1 MPKLRACLESKKQR
15 KIALVGRG
23 SGKSTYLGFE
33 MYASAQQM
41 PKSLGAYFGPTYGQI
56 LTKSF
61 PSAKK
66 MLLSMGLKEETKTQ
80 RGHFVIGRKPP
91 AHFPE
96 MPYTQ
101 PEIWKYMI
109 SFFNGAAVEF
119 ISMDRPD
126 LGRGGS
132 YDYQLF
138 DEATLIKKS
147 FHDSVAMFTLRGNRR
162 YFKHCYRHGMQVY
175 VGTQAYSSEGYWVED
190 QRYLQADGGEIIL
203 NQHGEKMHD
212 PETLFVRGSSWENI
226 AILGEKILKR
236 WKQTLSKPVYQVEVE
251 CKKSDKVPNSFYP
264 AWNPKRHTY
273 QGGLE
278 YDYDDQSEFGIY
290 TKRTDTDRNPKEPLI
305 ATCDFNAAQ
314 NSFLVFQEDKTASGL
329 EIRGI
334 NEFYE
339 DGNEPVSAW
348 LSDFLEIYKQHGR
361 KVLFLYGDPGGNKRN
376 NMDNRSLYD
385 QIQTYLQA
393 HGWKVYVKVR
403 GLAYPNHK
411 EKQKF
416 FTTLMME
423 IDPALPRLRVHY
435 IRCRWLIHSI
445 ENTPINPDF
454 TKDKRS
460 ERQDV
465 DQRTATHGSDAFDYL
480 LWYRY
485 HKSARSGSTTH
496 SPIRVGSK
504 KV

>member
-1 MPKLRACLESKKQR
+1 MPKLLACLNSQKPR
-15 KIALVGRG
+15 KVALVGRG
-23 SGKSTYLGFE
+23 SGKSTYLGLE
-33 MYASAQQM
+33 MYQSVQQM
-41 PKSLGAYFGPTYGQI
+41 PRSLGSYFGPTYGQI

-66 MLLSMGLKEETKTQ
+66 MLLSLGLKEETKTQ

-91 AHFPE
+91 PHFPQ

-109 SFFNGAAVEF
+109 SFFNGSAVEF

-162 YFKHCYRHGMQVY
+162 HFKHCYRHGMQVY

-190 QRYLQADGGEIIL
+190 LQYLRDDGGDFAFNE
-203 NQHGEKMHD
+203 HGEKRLD
-212 PETLFVRGSSWENI
+212 PDTIFVRGSSWENI

-236 WKQTLSKPVYQVEVE
+236 WKQTLTRAVYEVEVE
-251 CKKSDKVPNSFYP
+251 CKRIGKLPNRFYP
-264 AWNPKRHTY
+264 AWDSQRHTY

-278 YDYDDQSEFGIY
+278 YDYDEQSEFGIY
-290 TKRTDTDRNPKEPLI
+290 TKRSDTDRHPKSPLI

-314 NSFLVFQEDKTASGL
+314 NSFLVFQEQHTASGL

-334 NEFYE
+334 NEFYQ

-348 LSDFLEIYKQHGR
+348 LSDFLECYQHHG
-361 KVLFLYGDPGGNKRN
+361 KKLLYLYGDPGGNKKN
-376 NMDNRSLYD
+376 NLDNRSLYD
-385 QIQTYLQA
+385 QIQEYLHE
-393 HGWKVYVKVR
+393 HGWRVQLKVK
-403 GLAYPNHK
+403 GLAYPNHM

-423 IDPALPRLRVHY
+423 TDPKLPRLRVHY
-435 IRCRWLIHSI
+435 LRCRWMIHSI
-445 ENTPINPDF
+445 ENTPILPNF
-454 TKDKRS
+454 QKDKRS
-460 ERQDV
+460 ERQDI
-465 DQRTATHGSDAFDYL
+465 DQRMATHAGDALDYL

-485 HKSARSGSTTH
+485 HPSLRSNQSHEPVRISG
-496 SPIRVGSK
+496 
-504 KV
+504 